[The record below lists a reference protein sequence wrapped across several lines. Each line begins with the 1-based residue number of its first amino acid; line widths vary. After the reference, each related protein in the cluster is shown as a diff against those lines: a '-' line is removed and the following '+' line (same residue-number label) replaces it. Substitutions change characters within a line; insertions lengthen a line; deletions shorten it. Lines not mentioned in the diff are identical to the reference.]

1 VAVVLLALGVGA
13 LVAVAHVL
21 VGGALRAEKERAAT
35 SVGVLL
41 ARTAFESAVS
51 ADSDRLTASEV
62 ARLDAVT
69 SEART
74 TDALLDVTVR
84 APSGV
89 ILYSP
94 TPSLIGMRAGLD
106 RYAHAALAGRVTT
119 TPREASSE
127 PDETTHGARID
138 VLVPLD
144 SSEARVVAL
153 FELSIPYAP
162 IAAQAAA
169 ETRRVDL
176 VLLAAGLIF
185 SLLAGVRLRRA
196 GPALRTI
203 AAQQHKAL
211 VRDLR
216 RAIERGQ
223 LRLEYQPLAHLRSG
237 HIRAV
242 EALVRW
248 EHPQRGLVAPA
259 EFIPQAEQTAVIWA
273 LTEHILAQAIEQAAR
288 WRAQG
293 LDLRVSVNIPGPCL
307 LDRRLPGTLVRLLGR
322 AQLPP
327 DRLGVEL
334 TEESVIREPRAARE
348 ALLELRSVGIEL
360 VALDDFGTGYSS
372 LTRLRDLPITGLKL
386 DRSFLVG
393 ADTDAD
399 ATLIAAITELAH
411 KLGLGVVAE
420 GIEDEPTWTRLAA
433 LGCDVGQG
441 YWLSR
446 PLRAEAV
453 AGWMRG
459 RSVEAWPQAP
469 AIDVDASRSQA
480 RPRRRSRLATR
491 A

>member
-1 VAVVLLALGVGA
+1 
-13 LVAVAHVL
+13 
-21 VGGALRAEKERAAT
+21 
-35 SVGVLL
+35 
-41 ARTAFESAVS
+41 
-51 ADSDRLTASEV
+51 
-62 ARLDAVT
+62 
-69 SEART
+69 
-74 TDALLDVTVR
+74 
-84 APSGV
+84 
-89 ILYSP
+89 
-94 TPSLIGMRAGLD
+94 
-106 RYAHAALAGRVTT
+106 
-119 TPREASSE
+119 
-127 PDETTHGARID
+127 
-138 VLVPLD
+138 
-144 SSEARVVAL
+144 VAL

-176 VLLAAGLIF
+176 ALLAAGLIF

-248 EHPQRGLVAPA
+248 EHPQRGLVGPA

-307 LDRRLPGTLVRLLGR
+307 LDGRLPGTLVRLLGR
-322 AQLPP
+322 AHLPP

-420 GIEDEPTWTRLAA
+420 GIEDESTWTRLAA

-453 AGWMRG
+453 AAWMRG

-491 A
+491 V